1 MQYVQAIFENENVR
15 TYVSENEQLI
25 DLAAATVASYRPALI
40 DHVFENL
47 QDFVEEDDLAAT
59 YENIKTF
66 IIAENLYL
74 YEAVSDVLADTELT
88 VEETVV
94 FLEGARMDVFTTSIK
109 NFGGKAADG
118 AKKVWDTTGGRISRK
133 TSELLDSGA
142 KKLAERSLMK
152 QAKSGTT
159 TITPPKDFANLVT
172 GKRRL
177 IKGGLA
183 ASGLTAAGAAALGG
197 ASYLQDKKDQAN
209 LVKGATIAGGVAG
222 VGGLAYGA
230 KKYANRKK

>member
-40 DHVFENL
+40 EHVFENL

-94 FLEGARMDVFTTSIK
+94 FLEASNGAYYLKKAMDSGVGK
-109 NFGGKAADG
+109 NIRKGVDYVASKGKKISEFAGEKLDNLTARSLRSNKLFDGSGGKRGSARR
-118 AKKVWDTTGGRISRK
+118 TN
-133 TSELLDSGA
+133 
-142 KKLAERSLMK
+142 AE
-152 QAKSGTT
+152 
-159 TITPPKDFANLVT
+159 IFA
-172 GKRRL
+172 KRRSL
-177 IKGGLA
+177 IKGGIA
-183 ASGLTAAGAAALGG
+183 AAGLTAAGAAALGG
-197 ASYLQDKKDQAN
+197 AGYVQNKKEQAD
-209 LVKGATIAGGVAG
+209 LLKGAAVAGGVAG
-222 VGGLAYGA
+222 AGGLAYGA
-230 KKYANRKK
+230 KKYANRK